1 MEGRAEA
8 GGSEAEA
15 SGRPMEVELAQ
26 KTLEE
31 ATVKAKGTEAK
42 AEGPGK
48 EKGKL
53 VFQLEE
59 LR

>member
-1 MEGRAEA
+1 MEGRADA

-31 ATVKAKGTEAK
+31 ATVKAK

-48 EKGKL
+48 EKGEL